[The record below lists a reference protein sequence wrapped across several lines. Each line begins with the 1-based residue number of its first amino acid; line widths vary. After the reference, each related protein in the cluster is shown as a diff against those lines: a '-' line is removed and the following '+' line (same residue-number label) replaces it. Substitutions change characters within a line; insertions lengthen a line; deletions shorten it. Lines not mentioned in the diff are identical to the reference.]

1 MTCRFFAALAVLL
14 GLLLAS
20 VASMAQEKSPKS
32 TIDDVVKQCVDVVHR
47 FPADNSDLSFLR
59 NSMPSTI
66 PRLAA
71 SRTMPFSTAISRHST
86 SSTSAW
92 HRKGSPSS
100 DRTNV
105 FGLKPRSHKRAASY
119 PLRSCRHLRSPTKP
133 AQRHSGQAVF
143 PRRWRVATPR
153 RITFDRIKADFCAWS
168 KCRAEHSFPLMISA
182 GAKIPH

>member
-47 FPADNSDLSFLR
+47 CPADKSDLSFFKKFDAFY
-59 NSMPSTI
+59 NS
-66 PRLAA
+66 AA
-71 SRTMPFSTAISRHST
+71 GRVVNNAFLDGDLPALYQFNKCMASQGFPL
-86 SSTSAW
+86 
-92 HRKGSPSS
+92 
-100 DRTNV
+100 N
-105 FGLKPRSHKRAASY
+105 ASY

-153 RITFDRIKADFCAWS
+153 RITFDRLKADFCAWS

-182 GAKIPH
+182 GSKIPH